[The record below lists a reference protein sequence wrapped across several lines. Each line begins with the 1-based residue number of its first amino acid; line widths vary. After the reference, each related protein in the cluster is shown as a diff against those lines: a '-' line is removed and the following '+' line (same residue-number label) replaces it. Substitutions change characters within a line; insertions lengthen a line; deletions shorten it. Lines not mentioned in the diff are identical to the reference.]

1 LRYTIHYCNVSYMA
15 TQRNPGRPRDPE
27 VEAAILAAAARL
39 LAEQGYSR
47 MSIVA
52 VAAAA
57 GVSRPAIYRRYE
69 TKADL
74 AIAALAA
81 RIDKQARPP
90 VNLDVEVAL
99 THALGHLARRLRA
112 KHSMALIGSLLVEE
126 EQTPELIQLF
136 RERLWTA
143 RADLL
148 KEILERARAR
158 GEVREDIDPEVIVG
172 MMIGSLYAAH
182 LSRATIPRGWPAR
195 VVRTALE
202 GLR

>member
-1 LRYTIHYCNVSYMA
+1 MA

-39 LAEQGYSR
+39 LAEQGYGR

-52 VAAAA
+52 VATAA
-57 GVSRPAIYRRYE
+57 GVSRPAVYRRFE

-81 RIDKQARPP
+81 QIDDQARPP
-90 VNLDVEVAL
+90 ADLDVEAAL
-99 THALGHLARRLRA
+99 TRALGHLAQRLRA
-112 KHSMALIGSLLVEE
+112 KHSMALIGTLLVEE

-136 RERLWTA
+136 RKQLWTA
-143 RADLL
+143 RAGLL
-148 KEILERARAR
+148 KEILERGRAL
-158 GEVREDIDPEVIVG
+158 GEVRDDMDLEVVVG

-195 VVRTALE
+195 VVKTALE

>member
-1 LRYTIHYCNVSYMA
+1 MA